1 MQWHWHSPTFGFW
14 AECRHYKWYSRLM
27 SVGDHESRRR
37 VEQPGRK
44 KVPGNLRI
52 TKRSGGSSA
61 LVDCSFDRRIDSWQI
76 RAAASSNW
84 DCQEYLN
91 PRMCDE
97 VPEGAR
103 RATRCLF
110 LLAAKLTKKAPKLF
124 KLDVWYRC
132 KKISI
137 ANLDGKLSWIAWA
150 EVQISWNKVGKAKTP
165 RFFY

>member
-1 MQWHWHSPTFGFW
+1 
-14 AECRHYKWYSRLM
+14 M

-37 VEQPGRK
+37 VEQLGRK

-76 RAAASSNW
+76 RAAASSNL

-91 PRMCDE
+91 PRKCDE

-103 RATRCLF
+103 RAARCLF
-110 LLAAKLTKKAPKLF
+110 LLAAKLTKEAQKLF
-124 KLDVWYRC
+124 ELDVWYRC

-137 ANLDGKLSWIAWA
+137 ANLEGKLS
-150 EVQISWNKVGKAKTP
+150 
-165 RFFY
+165 